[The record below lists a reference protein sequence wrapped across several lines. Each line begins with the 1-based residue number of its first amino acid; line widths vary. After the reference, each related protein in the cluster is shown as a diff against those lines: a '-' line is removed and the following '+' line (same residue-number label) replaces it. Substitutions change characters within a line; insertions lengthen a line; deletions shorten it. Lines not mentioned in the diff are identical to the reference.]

1 MWEPDGNF
9 DFILNVFLCTSCL
22 YVVYTI
28 SKNDI
33 MKFDVFFHGEGEYFE
48 NTSVRIT
55 AYSFW
60 TYERNVLIKYVVF

>member
-1 MWEPDGNF
+1 
-9 DFILNVFLCTSCL
+9 
-22 YVVYTI
+22 
-28 SKNDI
+28 